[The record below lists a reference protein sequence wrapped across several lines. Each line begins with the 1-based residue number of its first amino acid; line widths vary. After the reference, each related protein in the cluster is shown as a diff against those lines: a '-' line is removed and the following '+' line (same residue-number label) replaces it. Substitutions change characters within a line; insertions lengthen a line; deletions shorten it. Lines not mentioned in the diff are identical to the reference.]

1 VIFPLKTSMKKANN
15 LTEVITDRE
24 LALENQKNINKE
36 LIKRINE
43 MEEVIKRKENL
54 KEKE

>member
-1 VIFPLKTSMKKANN
+1 
-15 LTEVITDRE
+15 LTEVISDRE

-43 MEEVIKRKENL
+43 LTEGPKKDKEN
-54 KEKE
+54 

>member
-1 VIFPLKTSMKKANN
+1 MIFPLKTSMKKANN

>member
-1 VIFPLKTSMKKANN
+1 MKKANN

-36 LIKRINE
+36 LIKRLNS
-43 MEEVIKRKENL
+43 MEELKKTKEAKENA
-54 KEKE
+54 KEND